1 MIRIFMLVVTAMMA
15 TVMIHAQIDPQV
27 IEVLKKS
34 QEKMSNPHGTEIEMT
49 IDVTLMV
56 KLTGMKIKCSEK
68 NNKIRLFME
77 SKVMGQELTVETGF
91 DGQQEWQYI
100 HRKDEDDKA
109 KRDTLTIIKTTQKP
123 KNEHSVDFGIY
134 KEYKTA
140 KIKLNGQYYEITLT
154 KPVKK
159 DSPSKVVML
168 IDKDKYYFREMKTKV
183 NGATM
188 TMQLTKIKIGVSDD
202 VFKLDLKKY
211 PNAVVVR
218 K

>member
-1 MIRIFMLVVTAMMA
+1 MMAVAAMMA

-34 QEKMSNPHGTEIEMT
+34 QEKMSNSHGTEIEMT